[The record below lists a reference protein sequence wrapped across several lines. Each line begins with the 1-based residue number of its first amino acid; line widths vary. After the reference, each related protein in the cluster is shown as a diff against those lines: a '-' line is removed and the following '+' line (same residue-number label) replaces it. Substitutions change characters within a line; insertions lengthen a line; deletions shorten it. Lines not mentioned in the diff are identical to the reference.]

1 MEFLK
6 VNGIEIE
13 PTEDN
18 IVTVV
23 KNILKNFTSDEA
35 ESLKNRIQNAESIVE
50 LPNAFFLEDNCL
62 VLISLTETDYMISID
77 GKNGGK
83 VDYLRE
89 LK

>member
-23 KNILKNFTSDEA
+23 KNILKNFSSDEA

-50 LPNAFFLEDNCL
+50 LTNAFFLEDNCL

>member
-23 KNILKNFTSDEA
+23 KNILENFTSDEA
-35 ESLKNRIQNAESIVE
+35 ESLKNRIQNSESIVE

>member
-35 ESLKNRIQNAESIVE
+35 ESLKNRIQNAESIFDRPYFTALAV
-50 LPNAFFLEDNCL
+50 PP
-62 VLISLTETDYMISID
+62 VLSPL
-77 GKNGGK
+77 
-83 VDYLRE
+83 
-89 LK
+89 

>member
-6 VNGIEIE
+6 VNGIEIA